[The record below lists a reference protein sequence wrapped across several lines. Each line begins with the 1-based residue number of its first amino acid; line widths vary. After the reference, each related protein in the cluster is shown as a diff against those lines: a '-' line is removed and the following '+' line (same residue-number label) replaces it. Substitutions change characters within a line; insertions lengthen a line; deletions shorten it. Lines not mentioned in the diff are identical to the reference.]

1 MRNERKVLNEIGDE
15 EYFKVIQF
23 VYISSALCSTTLK
36 CENKKKSFILNNS
49 ETNLETFKASFID
62 NFHFY

>member
-1 MRNERKVLNEIGDE
+1 MRFGDE

-23 VYISSALCSTTLK
+23 VYISSA
-36 CENKKKSFILNNS
+36 ENKKKSFILNNS

>member
-1 MRNERKVLNEIGDE
+1 MRFGDE

-23 VYISSALCSTTLK
+23 VYISSALCFTTLQ

-49 ETNLETFKASFID
+49 ETNLETFID